1 MTFPAPFTVDYY
13 RYLGAVPTTIFLDE
27 TVDELGNEIESWA
40 DTPEVVAV
48 QGWQVIAKEKLG
60 VSATGLIADTALS
73 APASFVP
80 GIRDRIG
87 LPDGIYEVV
96 ELDMQANGFH
106 GWKPGNVIMLKKATG
121 I

>member
-1 MTFPAPFTVDYY
+1 MTFATPFTVKHYK
-13 RYLGAVPTTIFLDE
+13 YLGGPGN
-27 TVDELGNEIESWA
+27 VDELGNEVESWSA
-40 DTPEVVAV
+40 TPKSVAV

-60 VSATGLIADTALS
+60 LSASGEIADTALS

-87 LPDGIYEVV
+87 LPEGIYEVV
-96 ELDMQANGFH
+96 ELDMQSNGFH
-106 GWKPGNVIMLKKATG
+106 GWAPGNVIMLKRATG